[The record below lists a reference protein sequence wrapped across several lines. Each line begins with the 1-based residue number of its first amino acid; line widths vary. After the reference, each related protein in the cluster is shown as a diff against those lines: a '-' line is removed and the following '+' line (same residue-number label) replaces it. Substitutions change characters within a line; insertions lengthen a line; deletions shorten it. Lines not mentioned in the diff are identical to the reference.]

1 MRKLA
6 KPTVILAF
14 VLGIFLFSACS
25 SQNSQQGEDSKPESV
40 SLYQLYSVRLSSIED
55 NFTRSRAEALFRAIR
70 FDGQHLYADESL
82 IPPDISREKVDA
94 ILMVLNAEISIKV
107 NQQNTPLSLQSLWSV
122 LDGHEGTLIH
132 LESLEEGVFL
142 LVPLGKDN
150 SVTGQGLVGYIK
162 CGGRVDDPHP
172 SHYEKGKIKAKAT
185 IDCTPHNLR
194 AITTYSLSLYLQRWQ
209 GFLWQTI
216 AVERGSK
223 STTTKVRWT
232 NFTVRAPCVNGTYR
246 ALAQV
251 TFRTPGYWSLGWFS
265 RVSNVR
271 SIECDP
277 PKPDPPICGDDKCY

>member
-142 LVPLGKDN
+142 LVPLGKDQAFIIITYESCLHPQ
-150 SVTGQGLVGYIK
+150 SVAVSSPDTRFP
-162 CGGRVDDPHP
+162 RVLENP
-172 SHYEKGKIKAKAT
+172 S
-185 IDCTPHNLR
+185 
-194 AITTYSLSLYLQRWQ
+194 SLARP
-209 GFLWQTI
+209 
-216 AVERGSK
+216 A
-223 STTTKVRWT
+223 
-232 NFTVRAPCVNGTYR
+232 A
-246 ALAQV
+246 
-251 TFRTPGYWSLGWFS
+251 
-265 RVSNVR
+265 
-271 SIECDP
+271 D
-277 PKPDPPICGDDKCY
+277 